1 MNFRDLYDIFD
12 EVDNEP
18 YPKLEEIKQDYNFG
32 RKLYD
37 AYSGNYGELTS
48 ILQYTYEGITNETE
62 KEMKKILQRIAI
74 DEMKHLKILGEILI
88 ELGFIPFYM
97 GSRNNK
103 WCSDNVK
110 YKFKTIYEMLEY
122 NIESEKYAIK
132 EYKKLI
138 EITDCKCIKE
148 VINRIIKDE
157 ENHIRILKAILYEY
171 KKPRNN
177 EDEECE

>member
-1 MNFRDLYDIFD
+1 MNFHDLYDIFD

-18 YPKLEEIKQDYNFG
+18 YPKIEEIKQNYNLG

-37 AYSGNYGELTS
+37 VYSGNYGELTS
-48 ILQYTYEGITNETE
+48 ILQYTYEGMTNE
-62 KEMKKILQRIAI
+62 KDLKKILQRIAI
-74 DEMKHLKILGEILI
+74 DEMKHLKVLGEILV

-110 YKFKTIYEMLEY
+110 YKFKSVYEMLEY

-148 VINRIIKDE
+148 TIERIIKDE
-157 ENHIRILKAILYEY
+157 ENHVRILKAIWHEY
-171 KKPRNN
+171 KKPIKK
-177 EDEECE
+177 EDKKCN